1 MKHNQDHEINWEKII
16 FLDKEDHWKGR
27 KLKEALYINALNPS
41 TTTNASKIMNLEKG
55 FELDPI
61 WNEFNSIFRSYI
73 REKVERELCWDFCFI
88 LIVMSIVLLLTMPG
102 SYMRVRVDSLYL
114 HACISCVRV
123 NDET

>member
-1 MKHNQDHEINWEKII
+1 MSETRRPQTVFLSIYDTTRTTKLIGGRSF

-27 KLKEALYINALNPS
+27 KLKEALYIDALNPS

-73 REKVERELCWDFCFI
+73 REKLER
-88 LIVMSIVLLLTMPG
+88 
-102 SYMRVRVDSLYL
+102 
-114 HACISCVRV
+114 
-123 NDET
+123 

>member
-1 MKHNQDHEINWEKII
+1 MSSIQSLGVTSERK
-16 FLDKEDHWKGR
+16 WK
-27 KLKEALYINALNPS
+27 
-41 TTTNASKIMNLEKG
+41 
-55 FELDPI
+55 D
-61 WNEFNSIFRSYI
+61 NS
-73 REKVERELCWDFCFI
+73 VGFCFI